1 MDWAVTIS
9 PFFKRV
15 ILFIFFLA
23 VLVFIAAR
31 VFSSLV
37 AESRGYPPVW
47 GPGLLN
53 VVASVIVEHRL

>member
-37 AESRGYPPVW
+37 AESRGYPPVVIC
-47 GPGLLN
+47 GIL
-53 VVASVIVEHRL
+53 VAVTSLVEHRL